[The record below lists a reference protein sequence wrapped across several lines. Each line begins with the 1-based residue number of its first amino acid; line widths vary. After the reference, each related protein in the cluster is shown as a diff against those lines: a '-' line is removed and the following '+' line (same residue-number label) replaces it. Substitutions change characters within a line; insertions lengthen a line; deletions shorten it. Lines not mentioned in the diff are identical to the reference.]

1 MKVIGITGG
10 IASGKS
16 TLSAYLKNK
25 YQAYIFDADKEAKL
39 LLHSKPITDK
49 IKKAFPELLD
59 LSKNSISNEVFK
71 NEESQKK
78 INKIIHP
85 IISDLIMQRIN
96 DKKNTNTLFVIDAAL
111 IIESGMFKEYAN
123 NGSKLILLIADKDLR
138 LKRALGRGN
147 LSKQTINDRMKLQM
161 EDNQKMKYADFVIE
175 NNSTKSKLYGIIDEI
190 IEKITH
196 E

>member
-1 MKVIGITGG
+1 
-10 IASGKS
+10 
-16 TLSAYLKNK
+16 
-25 YQAYIFDADKEAKL
+25 
-39 LLHSKPITDK
+39 
-49 IKKAFPELLD
+49 
-59 LSKNSISNEVFK
+59 
-71 NEESQKK
+71 
-78 INKIIHP
+78 
-85 IISDLIMQRIN
+85 
-96 DKKNTNTLFVIDAAL
+96 
-111 IIESGMFKEYAN
+111 MFKEYAN

-147 LSKQTINDRMKLQM
+147 LSKQTIKDRMKLQM